1 MMVYSAKGRPCD
13 DEPYDGTTKWD
24 TWKGQVPQ
32 TLDLTTK
39 LQEI

>member
-1 MMVYSAKGRPCD
+1 MIYSAKGRPCD
-13 DEPYDGTTKWD
+13 DEPSDGTTKRD
-24 TWKGQVPQ
+24 TWKVQVSQ